1 MPIELLSLTD
11 RFIDSLSAKIH
22 PTPPTAD
29 KLSVMFQDFYVLAS
43 SHVST
48 HISLMASQRRGRG
61 SRSPSVSSSSSS
73 VSKGVSRSNTINVKE
88 RDSTVSDKFNPAQQM
103 LTTAEIEERRRA
115 RQQLENKRHRLEEA
129 LERRVCEAVHDRIWR
144 HRSTQDEERDEKL
157 RSRTAALDVL
167 GIRAGELGIEIGHA
181 QEDEVRGWL
190 DGARDELLK
199 MNDEKHPLGK
209 LLHLKAAH
217 KAIVDTLSRLHSSS
231 SSADEI
237 LPTLIYT
244 LITTRP
250 EGTNIIS
257 NLFFVQRFRAASKID
272 GEAAYALT
280 NLEAAISFLENV
292 DIATLRADEATSA
305 RASTD
310 KLADAS
316 HPTPLTRV
324 EVRPEMTN
332 AVSSPTIMTTSASAL
347 VEVPSSTSTPSHHR
361 RISELLQP
369 PASALSAA
377 GDAVLSQADHGL
389 KTIGNTL
396 DFSYGV
402 LFGRLRERRLGDPAA
417 DDAGFPVIP
426 KTLDEARKMVSTPPP
441 ADVDGGALQASA
453 QVDGAA
459 GPSNDKLLSLVGG
472 SKMNRERS
480 SDSARSG
487 GSGQNVGTGD
497 EIVMAKSP
505 LGPPTSAPNVVA
517 AGTMPAAAPGRALSP
532 AMESMKSFGN
542 SLNPL
547 NRIAG
552 VNAMLSFGRSHSS
565 SPPPSSRT
573 PPTALALPI
582 NTTKSSTVAASA
594 IPDAIHKPGGPDK
607 AADDA
612 KATQPSPPDAA
623 STGQENGLVM
633 RPTATVPVV
642 PPIQRFMELENPGEL
657 RINEVL
663 ELLRDYR
670 RLAGVLQD
678 LHHFG

>member
-1 MPIELLSLTD
+1 M
-11 RFIDSLSAKIH
+11 
-22 PTPPTAD
+22 
-29 KLSVMFQDFYVLAS
+29 
-43 SHVST
+43 
-48 HISLMASQRRGRG
+48 MASQRLGRG
-61 SRSPSVSSSSSS
+61 SRPPSASSSSSS
-73 VSKGVSRSNTINVKE
+73 ISKSVSKSNTINAKE

-103 LTTAEIEERRRA
+103 LTPAEMEERRKA
-115 RQQLENKRHRLEEA
+115 RQQLENKRHRLEEV
-129 LERRVCEAVHDRIWR
+129 LERRVCEAVYDRIWR

-167 GIRAGELGIEIGHA
+167 GIQAGELGIEIGHA

-190 DGARDELLK
+190 DDARDELLR

-250 EGTNIIS
+250 EGTNVIS

-292 DIATLRADEATSA
+292 DIATLRADEASSA
-305 RASTD
+305 TASSD
-310 KLADAS
+310 KLTDAVN
-316 HPTPLTRV
+316 PTAMTSV
-324 EVRPEMTN
+324 EARPEITN

-347 VEVPSSTSTPSHHR
+347 VEVPSSTSVPSHHR
-361 RISELLQP
+361 RISEMLQP

-396 DFSYGV
+396 EFSYGV
-402 LFGRLRERRLGDPAA
+402 LFGRLRERRLGDAA
-417 DDAGFPVIP
+417 TDDADFPVIP
-426 KTLDEARKMVSTPPP
+426 KTLDEARKMLSTPPP
-441 ADVDGGALQASA
+441 ADVDGGVLQASA
-453 QVDGAA
+453 QLDGAA

-487 GSGQNVGTGD
+487 GSGQNVGIGD

-505 LGPPTSAPNVVA
+505 LGPPTSAPTVVA
-517 AGTMPAAAPGRALSP
+517 TRTAPAAAPGRALSP

-547 NRIAG
+547 NRLAG
-552 VNAMLSFGRSHSS
+552 VNAMLSFGRGQSG
-565 SPPPSSRT
+565 SPPPLSRA
-573 PPTALALPI
+573 PPTALALPV
-582 NTTKSSTVAASA
+582 TTTQTSTVAASGT
-594 IPDAIHKPGGPDK
+594 PDATNKLARPEK
-607 AADDA
+607 AVDDAA
-612 KATQPSPPDAA
+612 KATQPSPPDVT
-623 STGQENGLVM
+623 STTKENSGVV
-633 RPTATVPVV
+633 RPVAIVPVA

-670 RLAGVLQD
+670 RLAGVLED
-678 LHHFG
+678 LHQFG